1 MDELTGFWT
10 DPWGGARQ
18 IFDPSSTTNFV
29 GNEGGSVTDV
39 AASTL
44 TQQIQPANTQPMT
57 SGGFLSSLKDITNFG
72 LATYSTLT
80 NANLQMKDSNLRN
93 YLAQANL
100 DLNKTQIGGQI
111 DVAKINATANEKL
124 AQARANTYGT
134 LGVAGNLGQSVGNN
148 SLMLWLTILGLGFGF
163 LQLVRK

>member
-10 DPWGGARQ
+10 DPWGGVGQ
-18 IFDPSSTTNFV
+18 MFDPSSTTNFV
-29 GNEGGSVTDV
+29 GGESGNVADV
-39 AASTL
+39 AAANF
-44 TQQIQPANTQPMT
+44 TQQIAPADTTPMT
-57 SGGFLSSLKDITNFG
+57 TAGFLSVLKDITNFG
-72 LATYSTLT
+72 LASYSTLT
-80 NANLQMKDSNLRN
+80 NANLKMKDSNLRN

-111 DVAKINATANEKL
+111 DVAKINATANENL
-124 AQARANTYGT
+124 AKARAYTANT
-134 LGVAGNLGQSVGNN
+134 LGVAGNLGQAVGNN

>member
-1 MDELTGFWT
+1 
-10 DPWGGARQ
+10 
-18 IFDPSSTTNFV
+18 V
-29 GNEGGSVTDV
+29 GNEGGSLNEL

-44 TQQIQPANTQPMT
+44 TNQIKPADTSPMT

-80 NANLQMKDSNLRN
+80 NANTQMKDSNLKN
-93 YLAQANL
+93 YLAKAQL
-100 DLNKTQIGGQI
+100 DLSKTQIGGQL
-111 DVAKINATANEKL
+111 DVAKLNATAANNL
-124 AQARANTYGT
+124 ATAKAYAANS
-134 LGVAGNLGQSVGNN
+134 LGVAGNLGNAVGNN